1 MSRIRKMAACN
12 SDDDT
17 MSNGTS
23 HHVTHALEFMTE
35 EEGKEFQEFRRSIGI
50 VGTFTKQMVK
60 MAIAQLK
67 PEFENM
73 AVKAAEQAFDNKM
86 TKVRELNEELNKRER
101 ELKQLRLEK
110 KILQAKLDK
119 ERVVKSRPDSVETKE
134 KELKRMEAD
143 ISNLKMK
150 LRKTTDDLKHERDR
164 LSEEEKKRLEL
175 ESTLQADVERLRKE
189 LDRVKGQ
196 LGQLRSAKNV
206 GDDETRKLR
215 ERERQLLDE
224 MEMIRKQQPRLHKR
238 KLFA

>member
-1 MSRIRKMAACN
+1 MAACN

-23 HHVTHALEFMTE
+23 HHVTNALEFMTE

-60 MAIAQLK
+60 MAIEQLK
-67 PEFENM
+67 PEFEKM
-73 AVKAAEQAFDNKM
+73 AVKAAEQAFENKM
-86 TKVRELNEELNKRER
+86 TKVRELQEELNKRER

-150 LRKTTDDLKHERDR
+150 LRKTTDDLKHEKDR
-164 LSEEEKKRLEL
+164 LCEEEKKRLEL